1 MKNKLFFLLTFLIE
15 TVFLT
20 GSIGVLTTLDI
31 RVSMLSPVI
40 VIGSFFIANKDIK
53 RIFRCFD
60 LEKLIMQ
67 FMLGVMELIA
77 SLLIRP
83 LVLVLSFC
91 DVISMSFANSGFVV
105 VGFCLFMFSVVVII
119 ISLFQI
125 WICVFR
131 MQRNNDSK

>member
-31 RVSMLSPVI
+31 KVSMLSPVI

-53 RIFRCFD
+53 RIFGCFD

-131 MQRNNDSK
+131 MQRNNDYK